1 MMHPILLV
9 EDDENDVLFLRA
21 ACTTCGLRDP
31 LITVGDAQQ
40 AIDYLSGTGS
50 FADRAAH
57 PLPCLVLLD
66 LNLPIK
72 NGFEVLQWL
81 RGNPDLNT
89 LLIIVLT
96 SSSAESDAHQAYTLG
111 ANSYVMKP
119 SNPDHLQDLV
129 DLIKRYWMGWN
140 FAPPGCG
147 TPKRTIGPQAGL

>member
-1 MMHPILLV
+1 MHPILLV
-9 EDDENDVLFLRA
+9 EDDENDVLFLRT
-21 ACTTCGLRDP
+21 ACNRSGLRHP
-31 LITVGDAQQ
+31 LITVADGQQ
-40 AIDYLSGTGS
+40 AIDYLSGTGT

-81 RGNPDLNT
+81 RDNPSLNT

-96 SSSAESDAHQAYTLG
+96 SSSAESDAHHAYTLG

-119 SNPDHLQDLV
+119 SNPDRLQDLM
-129 DLIKRYWMGWN
+129 DLIKRYWIGWN
-140 FAPPGCG
+140 FPPPACG
-147 TPKRTIGPQAGL
+147 RGLGPEPGF